1 MNMTRPRLVSVL
13 ALVCLALFTA
23 TLASA
28 AKKGKGSTTPLTAT
42 WSNPVAVGVHDD
54 GNPVYDHGTSGVQ
67 CYFGVNQKDAN
78 LVTYNTPRKLRF
90 FFDSSSTAWQNSG
103 LAQDFLAEV
112 DLFGVNYFGPYPSMG
127 VGTTAQVQMDLEF
140 KVGKLTYEL
149 DYPSL
154 AAMRLSETEWLIT
167 SDPGDIPGNPGFTA
181 SDLASL
187 NVIRRRSQEQFGAV
201 NMPIRFVVVMK

>member
-1 MNMTRPRLVSVL
+1 MTRSRLVSVL
-13 ALVCLALFTA
+13 TLVCLALLTA
-23 TLASA
+23 TLATA
-28 AKKGKGSTTPLTAT
+28 AKKGSGSATPLTAT
-42 WSNPVAVGVHDD
+42 WSTPAGFGVHDD

-67 CYFGVNQKDAN
+67 CYFGVNGRDAN
-78 LVTYNTPRKLRF
+78 LVTYNTPRRLQF
-90 FFDSSSTAWQNSG
+90 SFDSSSTAWQNSG

-112 DLFGVNYFGPYPSMG
+112 DLFGINYFGPYRTMG

-140 KVGKLTYEL
+140 KVGRLTYEL

-167 SDPGDIPGNPGFTA
+167 SDPADIPGFPGFTV

-187 NVIRRRSQEQFGAV
+187 NVIRRRSQETFGAV